1 MSRPGRGFRC
11 GARFWWPIRRWG
23 QVNQVS
29 GTMLRK
35 IDADLTGPA
44 AALSA
49 SDAARQ
55 ARSGA
60 KEQTNR
66 SSCS

>member
-1 MSRPGRGFRC
+1 
-11 GARFWWPIRRWG
+11 
-23 QVNQVS
+23 
-29 GTMLRK
+29 MLRK

-44 AALSA
+44 VALSA

-60 KEQTNR
+60 KEQRTGQAVR
-66 SSCS
+66 DAG